1 VVLFWE
7 TAEEKG
13 TLGFWLERWVDG
25 EYRRVNQDLIPGRIF
40 AVDAAVYEQVDP
52 GAVAGGRY
60 TYRLIE
66 VETSGNLLYLGPYT
80 VEVGGSTLSFD
91 EWSRAAFDTAELLNP
106 SVSGLDADPDGDGA
120 DNFAEFVAGTSPT
133 NSYSALRMKT
143 LSQDGRTVVV
153 EWPSETA
160 RVYRVERTAQLIRGF
175 ETVPVPIPA
184 TPPYNTYTDCVERIE
199 GALYYR
205 IRVE

>member
-1 VVLFWE
+1 VVFWE

-40 AVDAAVYEQVDP
+40 AVDGAVYEQVDP
-52 GAVAGGRY
+52 DAVAGRRY

-80 VEVGGSTLSFD
+80 VEVGGPTLSFD
-91 EWSRAAFDTAELLNP
+91 EWSREEFARAGLLNP
-106 SVSGLDADPDGDGA
+106 AVSGLDADPDGDGA
-120 DNFAEFVAGTSPT
+120 DNFAEFIAGTGPT
-133 NSYSALRMKT
+133 NKASVLRVDAA
-143 LSQDGRTVVV
+143 SEVGRVLIR
-153 EWPSETA
+153 WPSQTG
-160 RVYRVERTAQLIRGF
+160 RVYTIERSADLSGGF
-175 ETVPVPIPA
+175 EPLDTGMPA
-184 TPPYNTYTDCVERIE
+184 TPPYNTYTDREATSE
-199 GALYYR
+199 QHLFYR